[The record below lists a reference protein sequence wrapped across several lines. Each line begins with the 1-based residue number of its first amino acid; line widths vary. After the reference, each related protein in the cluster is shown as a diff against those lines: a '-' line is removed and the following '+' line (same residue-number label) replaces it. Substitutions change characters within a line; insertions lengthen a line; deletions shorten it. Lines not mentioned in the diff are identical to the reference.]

1 MQKYERLL
9 QELRKLHEPRQP
21 QLDSIRFISDN
32 WESSRVL
39 CINAPVGTGKSDV
52 ALAIQRTFEGTVI
65 ITPDNNLVNQYVSV
79 APTLNPLKG
88 RGSYSCRNHEVGGSC
103 GDSFAEFKVYCEG
116 CPYVKARAL
125 AEMGADTVANP
136 MSYFINIQNGVLT
149 PAKTLVV
156 DEAHTL
162 AAFLRGMLVTKIPYN
177 QHKWNPNDIVSVDS
191 VITFLIG
198 VKSRLKNLANL
209 KEKAGEPFHKESE
222 MVTRISFTLWAMQM
236 DSSPWFFYVE
246 PKTTREPAQLVIESM
261 KVPQGI
267 LDVFMKSEKIVLM
280 SGTLFPHHI
289 TDLVGKASY
298 KYLSLGSIIP
308 PASRTVIVRPC
319 ADTVNKDTPAE
330 TYAAKI
336 MEIVN
341 ENKGKQGIIHASY
354 GLADKLRALLE
365 RPESSIRGHGK
376 DSKTEVLGQF
386 KRKEFQWLIASGM
399 AEGVDLAGD
408 LGEINVICKLMYPY
422 LGDPYIKKRMSMP
435 DGQLW
440 YSATTLQYILQACGR
455 TTRGPNDFSKVFVLD
470 GSLRRCL
477 EKIKQLAGSKANQYI
492 PAYFE
497 ESLYYV

>member
-1 MQKYERLL
+1 MQNYERLL
-9 QELRKLHEPRQP
+9 QELKKLHEPRQP
-21 QLDSIRFISDN
+21 QLDSIKFISDN
-32 WESSRVL
+32 WENSRVL

-52 ALAIQRTFEGTVI
+52 ALAIQRTFGAAVI
-65 ITPDNNLVNQYVSV
+65 LTPDNNLVNQYVSA
-79 APTLNPLKG
+79 APELNALKG
-88 RGSYSCRNHEVGGSC
+88 RGSYSCNNHETGNSC
-103 GDSFAEFKVYCEG
+103 ADSFNEYKIYCDD
-116 CPYVKARAL
+116 CPYVKARIR
-125 AEMGADTVANP
+125 AELNEDTVANP
-136 MSYFINIQNGVLT
+136 MSYFYGIKNNVFSHAKVLI
-149 PAKTLVV
+149 V

-162 AAFLRGMLVTKIPYN
+162 ASFLREKMVAKVPYLN
-177 QHKWNPNDIVSVDS
+177 GPWRPTDVITAES
-191 VITFLIG
+191 VISFLTG
-198 VKSRLKNLANL
+198 VKSKLSNLVRL
-209 KEKAGEPFHKESE
+209 KEKNGTQCKRELGLL
-222 MVTRISFTLWAMQM
+222 TNISFTLWAMSM
-236 DSSPWFFYVE
+236 DSSHWFFYLE
-246 PKTTREPAQLVIESM
+246 PKKGKEPPKLVIESL
-261 KVPQGI
+261 KIPQGV
-267 LDVFMKSEKIVLM
+267 LDIFLQSEKIVLM

-289 TDLVGKASY
+289 TDLIGSIPY

-308 PASRTVIVRPC
+308 PTSRTVIVRPC

-376 DSKTEVLGQF
+376 DSKADVLGQF

-408 LGEINVICKLMYPY
+408 LGEINIICKLMYPY
-422 LGDPYIKKRMSMP
+422 MGDPYVQKRMNLR

-440 YSATTLQYILQACGR
+440 FAATTLQYILQACGR